1 MATKRK
7 TKAKRPTKAKRST
20 KAKRPTR
27 AKRPARIRGQTK
39 HDLESKIAQLE
50 AKLSKLSADVSGKA
64 EAQKAPPPP
73 PKPEVKPETK
83 APPPPEVKPETKA
96 PPPPEVKPEVKT
108 PPKPAEEKAA
118 PPATL
123 AQALE
128 NLWQNYPMS
137 NTHDFKAKV
146 TGFSP
151 NPNRYLG
158 RRTAPGGTAPTQNW
172 NLQKA
177 VVTGYTACSNQYFAT
192 RARMSYHPA
201 DKNFTGYGLQ
211 IEGATAQTQSAPPP
225 PPPPPPPPQVQ
236 QTTAS
241 TGGGKSSKQAE
252 LEAYEK
258 DYMTR
263 LANQEQEQAKAA
275 ETASTSQPSSKA
287 GALPKGF

>member
-7 TKAKRPTKAKRST
+7 TKTKRQT
-20 KAKRPTR
+20 KAKRPT
-27 AKRPARIRGQTK
+27 KVKGQTK
-39 HDLESKIAQLE
+39 KDLETKIAQLE
-50 AKLSKLSADVSGKA
+50 AKLTKLSSDVSGKA
-64 EAQKAPPPP
+64 ETKAPPPPPKPETKAPPPP
-73 PKPEVKPETK
+73 PKPEVKPEVK
-83 APPPPEVKPETKA
+83 A
-96 PPPPEVKPEVKT
+96 

-146 TGFSP
+146 TGFTP
-151 NPNRYLG
+151 NPNRYFG
-158 RRTAPGGTAPTQNW
+158 RRIALAGKAPTQDW

-177 VVTGYTACSNQYFAT
+177 KVTGYTACSNQYYAT
-192 RARMSYHPA
+192 RARMAYHPA

-225 PPPPPPPPQVQ
+225 PPPPPQPQVQ

-241 TGGGKSSKQAE
+241 TSGRKSSRQAE

-263 LANQEQEQAKAA
+263 LENQAQEYAKAA
-275 ETASTSQPSSKA
+275 EEAAKSQPSSKA

>member
-7 TKAKRPTKAKRST
+7 TKAKRPTKAKRRT
-20 KAKRPTR
+20 TVK
-27 AKRPARIRGQTK
+27 GQTK
-39 HDLESKIAQLE
+39 KDLESKIAQLE
-50 AKLSKLSADVSGKA
+50 AKLSKLSSDVSGKA
-64 EAQKAPPPP
+64 EVQQAPPPP

-83 APPPPEVKPETKA
+83 APPPPPPETKA
-96 PPPPEVKPEVKT
+96 

-123 AQALE
+123 SEALE

-151 NPNRYLG
+151 NPNRYIG
-158 RRTAPGGTAPTQNW
+158 RRIAPGGTAPTQNW

-177 VVTGYTACSNQYFAT
+177 KVTGYTACSNQYFAT
-192 RARMSYHPA
+192 RARMAYHPA
-201 DKNFTGYGLQ
+201 DTSFTGYGLQ
-211 IEGATAQTQSAPPP
+211 VEGATAQTQSA

-258 DYMTR
+258 DYMAR
-263 LANQEQEQAKAA
+263 LANREQEQAKAA
-275 ETASTSQPSSKA
+275 EAEAKSQPSSKA

>member
-7 TKAKRPTKAKRST
+7 AKAKRPSRAKRPTKAKR
-20 KAKRPTR
+20 PTR
-27 AKRPARIRGQTK
+27 VIKGQTK
-39 HDLESKIAQLE
+39 KDLESKIAQLE

-64 EAQKAPPPP
+64 EVQKAPPPP
-73 PKPEVKPETK
+73 PK
-83 APPPPEVKPETKA
+83 PEVKPETKA

-123 AQALE
+123 SQALE
-128 NLWQNYPMS
+128 TLWQNYPMS

-158 RRTAPGGTAPTQNW
+158 RRIAPGGTAPTQDW

-177 VVTGYTACSNQYFAT
+177 KVTGYTACSNQYFAT
-192 RARMSYHPA
+192 RARMAYHPA
-201 DKNFTGYGLQ
+201 DTSFTGYGLQ

-225 PPPPPPPPQVQ
+225 PPPPQVQ

-241 TGGGKSSKQAE
+241 TGGGKSSRRTE

-258 DYMTR
+258 DYMAR
-263 LANQEQEQAKAA
+263 LANQEQAQTA
-275 ETASTSQPSSKA
+275 ETAAQSQPSSKA

>member
-7 TKAKRPTKAKRST
+7 TKTKRQT
-20 KAKRPTR
+20 KAKRPT
-27 AKRPARIRGQTK
+27 KVKGQTK
-39 HDLESKIAQLE
+39 KDLETKIAQLE
-50 AKLSKLSADVSGKA
+50 AKLTKLSSDVSGKA
-64 EAQKAPPPP
+64 ETKAPPPPPKPETKVPPPP
-73 PKPEVKPETK
+73 PKPEVKPEIK
-83 APPPPEVKPETKA
+83 A
-96 PPPPEVKPEVKT
+96 

-146 TGFSP
+146 TGFTP
-151 NPNRYLG
+151 NPNRYFG
-158 RRTAPGGTAPTQNW
+158 RRIALAGKAPTQDW

-177 VVTGYTACSNQYFAT
+177 KVTGYTACSNQYYAT
-192 RARMSYHPA
+192 RARMAYHPA
-201 DKNFTGYGLQ
+201 DTSFTGYGLR

-225 PPPPPPPPQVQ
+225 PPPPQVQ

-241 TGGGKSSKQAE
+241 AGGGKSSRQAE

-258 DYMTR
+258 DYMAR
-263 LANQEQEQAKAA
+263 LENQAQEQAKAQATTA
-275 ETASTSQPSSKA
+275 EATTKK
-287 GALPKGF
+287 GALPKGS

>member
-7 TKAKRPTKAKRST
+7 TKAKRQTKVKRPTKAK
-20 KAKRPTR
+20 
-27 AKRPARIRGQTK
+27 GQTK
-39 HDLESKIAQLE
+39 KDLETKIAQLE
-50 AKLSKLSADVSGKA
+50 AKLTKLSSDVSGKA
-64 EAQKAPPPP
+64 ETKAPPPPPKPETKAPPPP
-73 PKPEVKPETK
+73 PKPEVKPEVK
-83 APPPPEVKPETKA
+83 A
-96 PPPPEVKPEVKT
+96 

-123 AQALE
+123 SEALE

-151 NPNRYLG
+151 NPNRYIG
-158 RRTAPGGTAPTQNW
+158 RRIAPGGTAPSQDW
-172 NLQKA
+172 NIQKA

-192 RARMSYHPA
+192 RARMAYHPA
-201 DKNFTGYGLQ
+201 DKSFTGYGLQ

-225 PPPPPPPPQVQ
+225 PPPPPQVQ

-241 TGGGKSSKQAE
+241 TGGGKSSRQAE

-275 ETASTSQPSSKA
+275 EAEAKSQPSSKA

>member
-7 TKAKRPTKAKRST
+7 TKTKRQT
-20 KAKRPTR
+20 KAKRPT
-27 AKRPARIRGQTK
+27 KVKGQTK
-39 HDLESKIAQLE
+39 KDLETKIAQLE
-50 AKLSKLSADVSGKA
+50 AKLTKLSSDVSGKA
-64 EAQKAPPPP
+64 ETKAPPPP
-73 PKPEVKPETK
+73 PKPEVKPEVK
-83 APPPPEVKPETKA
+83 A
-96 PPPPEVKPEVKT
+96 

-146 TGFSP
+146 TGFTP
-151 NPNRYLG
+151 NPNRYFG
-158 RRTAPGGTAPTQNW
+158 RRIAPGGTAPTQDW
-172 NLQKA
+172 NIQKA
-177 VVTGYTACSNQYFAT
+177 VVTGYTACSNQYYAT
-192 RARMSYHPA
+192 RARMAYHPA
-201 DKNFTGYGLQ
+201 DTSFTGYGLQ
-211 IEGATAQTQSAPPP
+211 IEEATAQTQSAPP

-241 TGGGKSSKQAE
+241 TSGSKSSRQAD

-263 LANQEQEQAKAA
+263 LENQAQEYAKAA
-275 ETASTSQPSSKA
+275 EEAAKSQPSSKA

>member
-7 TKAKRPTKAKRST
+7 TKAKRRTKVKRQT
-20 KAKRPTR
+20 KV
-27 AKRPARIRGQTK
+27 IGQTK
-39 HDLESKIAQLE
+39 KDLESKIAQLE
-50 AKLSKLSADVSGKA
+50 AKLSKLSSEVSGKA

-73 PKPEVKPETK
+73 PKPEAK
-83 APPPPEVKPETKA
+83 PEVKPEAK
-96 PPPPEVKPEVKT
+96 PEVKPEIKA

-225 PPPPPPPPQVQ
+225 PPPPPPQVQ